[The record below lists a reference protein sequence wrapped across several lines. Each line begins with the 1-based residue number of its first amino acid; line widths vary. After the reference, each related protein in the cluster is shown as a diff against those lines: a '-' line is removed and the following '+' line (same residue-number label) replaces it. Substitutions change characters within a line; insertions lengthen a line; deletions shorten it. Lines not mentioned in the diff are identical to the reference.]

1 MDNKVKEQPDVQGKG
16 PKPQKPGVMEQ
27 ALAHLNGA
35 IQIEYQ
41 KESWWSIIVFWV
53 QELRWRRIFW
63 ESKLFDGRCYCNA
76 FIFSP
81 IDSVLVVSLRNSF
94 RQRKFW
100 LEFRK

>member
-63 ESKLFDGRCYCNA
+63 EKMGRPPEPE
-76 FIFSP
+76 IK
-81 IDSVLVVSLRNSF
+81 
-94 RQRKFW
+94 Q
-100 LEFRK
+100 